1 MSSILTTIKKML
13 GIGETDTSFD
23 TDIIVHINTAM
34 MILNHM
40 GIGPEETFLITGAT
54 ETWESFLGTTKNID
68 GVKSYVYLKVKLLF
82 DPPTS
87 SFVLEANNRII
98 SELEWR
104 LNNTTDAGLYPV
116 PVDPVVPE
124 V

>member
-1 MSSILTTIKKML
+1 MSSILTTIKKLL
-13 GIGETDTSFD
+13 GIDSSDTSFD
-23 TDIIVHINTAM
+23 ADIIMHINTTM
-34 MILNHM
+34 MILNHL
-40 GIGPEETFLITGAT
+40 GVGPLDTFLITGDT
-54 ETWESFLGTTKNID
+54 ETWEQFLGTTKNID

-87 SFVLEANNRII
+87 SFVLEANNRVI